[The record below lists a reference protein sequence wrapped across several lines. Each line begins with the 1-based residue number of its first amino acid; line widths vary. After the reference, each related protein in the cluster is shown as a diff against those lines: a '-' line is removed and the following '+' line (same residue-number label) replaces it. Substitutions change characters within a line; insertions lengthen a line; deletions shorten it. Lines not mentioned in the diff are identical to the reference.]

1 MKRRPLRERPSAVRR
16 RAPAV
21 RKPRAATAR
30 AKAPVHGTVRVLR
43 DIPGRL
49 LGDAS
54 IQGAVRAALE
64 HGNRAGIDVDVVLVG
79 DRALAE
85 LHARFLDDPTP
96 TDVITFDLDDA
107 FGGAAAELYVSV
119 ERARAVARR
128 RGIDARRELL
138 LYVVHGALHLCGFD
152 DHAPRE
158 RARMRAAERAVLA
171 RLELA
176 RRR

>member
-1 MKRRPLRERPSAVRR
+1 MKRRPRRERPIAARPR
-16 RAPAV
+16 PPAA
-21 RKPRAATAR
+21 RELRAAAAR

-43 DIPGRL
+43 DFPGRVPS
-49 LGDAS
+49 DAS
-54 IQGAVRAALE
+54 IQAAVRAALE
-64 HGNRAGIDVDVVLVG
+64 HGRRVGIDVDVILVG

-85 LHARFLDDPTP
+85 LHERFLDDPTP

-107 FGGAAAELYVSV
+107 FGGAAAELYVSM

-171 RLELA
+171 RIDGA
-176 RRR
+176 HRR